1 MMKFI
6 KSTKTIGNRVLSSS
20 RQLSSSRIAF
30 TAAAFP
36 STKRTPTHAAYTYT
50 LPYAQHSR
58 SFSTEFRAQTA
69 AVAAANA
76 AVATEKQASTAAGT
90 AAGTKKKAESNV
102 FLDHLGKIFLLGI
115 ASVIATLVRSSYNT
129 SNRNEIRDHIEDIA
143 AMDPQELQDFRE
155 ANSELTIDVLRK
167 VISIYYQEY
176 APADNISTTSSSLD
190 EYGATNNRSSI
201 GGSSSSSRP
210 STSYKEFVRNVR
222 TIMVSKF
229 PEHGESFTIQMGHF
243 FDRIVTD
250 VLEQRAEKAASTATE
265 TAFEEEEDEL
275 PVALFWTALVAA
287 MDGPVSDRI
296 RILHE
301 IMRMEQGQQVLGGTK
316 DETMTIASNSA
327 VVPLSSVRDTV
338 GYLQETFQLPPDT
351 QIVPTEQKYPTQ
363 QWRRATPAD
372 LVPEDTNTETDNK
385 DSNGVD
391 LVEFAAILRTK
402 SVCVWGECYMKI
414 KPDAREFEEAP
425 GAVASD

>member
-1 MMKFI
+1 M
-6 KSTKTIGNRVLSSS
+6 GNRVLSSS

-36 STKRTPTHAAYTYT
+36 STKRTPTHAHAAYTYT
-50 LPYAQHSR
+50 CNNTYAQHGR
-58 SFSTEFRAQTA
+58 LLSTEFRAQTA

-129 SNRNEIRDHIEDIA
+129 SNRNEIRDRIEDIA

-167 VISIYYQEY
+167 LVSIYYQEY
-176 APADNISTTSSSLD
+176 APADNIFTESSSLD
-190 EYGATNNRSSI
+190 ECGATNNPSTSS
-201 GGSSSSSRP
+201 GSSSSSSRP

-222 TIMVSKF
+222 TIMVSNF

-250 VLEQRAEKAASTATE
+250 VLEQRAEKAASTETE
-265 TAFEEEEDEL
+265 TAFEGEEDEL

-301 IMRMEQGQQVLGGTK
+301 IMRMEQGQQVLRGTE
-316 DETMTIASNSA
+316 DETMTVARSNP

-363 QWRRATPAD
+363 QWKRATPAD
-372 LVPEDTNTETDNK
+372 LVPEHINTETDNK

-414 KPDAREFEEAP
+414 KPDAREFEESP
-425 GAVASD
+425 GAVASN